1 MLTWGIALFGLIPLV
16 AKGYGYLGYI
26 GLFVV
31 VLPVIGK
38 GLLTSHVWFEDEV
51 DEVDE
56 FLAKGEVVQ

>member
-1 MLTWGIALFGLIPLV
+1 MGDCVIRLIPLV

-31 VLPVIGK
+31 VLPVIAK

-56 FLAKGEVVQ
+56 F